1 MSEVNKKGL
10 TLKEVEESRRKNG
23 KNEIPVKDP
32 VKWWSLLLE
41 KFEDSII
48 QLLLM
53 AVVFSVIGAV
63 LTHEPLYDCI
73 GIIMAVGLAVG
84 IGFANEFSA
93 AKKFEKQNQLSGD
106 FKVPVYRDGCLTQVL
121 KSELVVGDLVV
132 LESGMEIPADCK
144 VIEGECQVDES
155 AVTGENV
162 PVVKT
167 PRNYI
172 GDHTYSEN
180 VLVGSTPIVV
190 GRVEAKVI
198 SVGIDTE
205 AGRIKKATEVE
216 ATKSPLE
223 VELDTLAELIA
234 KLAFGGAGIL
244 FVALNAI
251 HFFRHGFNSVQF
263 LFAIS
268 LLVLIYPVIRNTYKG
283 IEPTKLSWFLS
294 ASAAVLINIYG
305 LSSPNFIIQIK
316 DVLESFMVA
325 LTLIVLAVP
334 GGFPLL

>member
-32 VKWWSLLLE
+32 VKWYNLLKE
-41 KFEDSII
+41 KFADPII

-162 PVVKT
+162 PVVKLQET
-167 PRNYI
+167 I
-172 GDHTYSEN
+172 
-180 VLVGSTPIVV
+180 
-190 GRVEAKVI
+190 
-198 SVGIDTE
+198 
-205 AGRIKKATEVE
+205 
-216 ATKSPLE
+216 
-223 VELDTLAELIA
+223 
-234 KLAFGGAGIL
+234 
-244 FVALNAI
+244 
-251 HFFRHGFNSVQF
+251 
-263 LFAIS
+263 
-268 LLVLIYPVIRNTYKG
+268 
-283 IEPTKLSWFLS
+283 
-294 ASAAVLINIYG
+294 
-305 LSSPNFIIQIK
+305 
-316 DVLESFMVA
+316 
-325 LTLIVLAVP
+325 
-334 GGFPLL
+334 